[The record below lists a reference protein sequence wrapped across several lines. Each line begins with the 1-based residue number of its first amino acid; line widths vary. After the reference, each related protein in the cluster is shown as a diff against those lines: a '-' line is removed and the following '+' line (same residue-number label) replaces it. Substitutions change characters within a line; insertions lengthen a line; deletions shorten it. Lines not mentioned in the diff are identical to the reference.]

1 MSYMKSYYVA
11 RMLSHG
17 FLGFDGKTLR
27 WCHAGIHDENLIKYD
42 IHEPDAL
49 ERLVW
54 GGVAPICEYAE
65 LLPTMFRIE
74 ILTVHLKSLPNP
86 TRCGR
91 FIDCTTSTIVTCD
104 KVEDHNGDC
113 AP

>member
-1 MSYMKSYYVA
+1 MYEKHYYVA
-11 RMLSHG
+11 RMPGHG

-27 WCHAGIHDENLIKYD
+27 WCTAGIFDVDLIKYETN
-42 IHEPDAL
+42 EPQAL

-54 GGVAPICEYAE
+54 GGVAEICEYAD

-74 ILTVHLKSLPNP
+74 ILTVRLSNLPDP
-86 TRCGR
+86 CRCGR
-91 FIDCTTSTIVTCD
+91 FIDCTTSTIVTCG
-104 KVEDHNGDC
+104 KTEDHTGEC